1 MKQTKKNQTELEKKA
16 NSSPGGVNED
26 KEFLRTEPLGKLLLR
41 LALPTVAAQL
51 INMLYNIVDRI
62 YIGHIPNIGATALTG
77 VGVCMPL
84 IMIVSAF
91 AALVGY
97 GGAPRASIFMG
108 KRDKESAEK
117 TLGNCFMLQILIS
130 VVLTVVLLIWN
141 RDFLMAFG
149 ASENTIEYG
158 VNYMDIYALG
168 TIFVEITLGMNA
180 FITAQGFA
188 KTGMLSV
195 LIGAVSNIILDPIF
209 IFGFNM
215 DVRGAALAT
224 IISQA
229 LSCIWVVSF
238 LCGKKTFLRIRRK
251 NLRLVPKI
259 IMPCLALGVATF
271 IMQASESVISVCFNS
286 SLQKY
291 GGDIAVG
298 AMTILTSVMQ
308 FAMLPLQGLGQGA
321 QPIISY
327 SYGAGDSGRVRA
339 AFKLLLKV
347 SLGYS
352 ILLWILVMLLPG
364 GFAAMFTSDP
374 QLMEYTRTALRIYMG
389 AMFLFGIQMAC
400 QMTFNALGKAKESI
414 VVAVMRK
421 FVLLIPLIYIMPQI
435 MKSNQAMAV
444 YMAEPMAD
452 FLAVTFTAVLFAVQ
466 FKKILKGIGKTQG
479 RRLQTEK

>member
-1 MKQTKKNQTELEKKA
+1 MRHKEQSTEM
-16 NSSPGGVNED
+16 NTD
-26 KEFLRTEPLGKLLLR
+26 KEFLRTEPLGRLLLK

-62 YIGHIPNIGATALTG
+62 YIGHIPDIGATALTG

-108 KRDKESAEK
+108 KQDKESAEK
-117 TLGNCFMLQILIS
+117 TLGNCFVLQILIS
-130 VVLTVVLLIWN
+130 VVLTIVLLIWN

-158 VNYMDIYALG
+158 VNYMNIYALG

-195 LIGAVSNIILDPIF
+195 LIGAVANIILDPVF
-209 IFGFNM
+209 IFGFHM

-229 LSCIWVVSF
+229 HSCIWVVSF
-238 LCGKKTFLRIRRK
+238 LCGKKTFLKIRRK

-259 IMPCLALGVATF
+259 ILPCLALGVATF

-327 SYGAGDSGRVRA
+327 SYGAGDQDRVRS

-352 ILLWILVMLLPG
+352 VFLWILVMALPG
-364 GFAAMFTSDP
+364 GFAAMFTSDTR
-374 QLMEYTRTALRIYMG
+374 LMEYTRTALRIYMG
-389 AMFLFGIQMAC
+389 SMFLFGIQMAC

-435 MKSNQAMAV
+435 LRSDQTMAV
-444 YMAEPMAD
+444 YMAEPIAD
-452 FLAVTFTAVLFAVQ
+452 LLAVTFTAVLFGIQ
-466 FKKILKGIGKTQG
+466 FKKILGSMKKNTGEKTA
-479 RRLQTEK
+479 K

>member
-1 MKQTKKNQTELEKKA
+1 MEQT
-16 NSSPGGVNED
+16 D
-26 KEFLRTEPLGKLLLR
+26 KEFLRTEPLGKLLLK

-62 YIGHIPNIGATALTG
+62 YIGHIPEIGATALTG

-108 KRDKESAEK
+108 KQDKESAEQ
-117 TLGNCFMLQILIS
+117 TLGNCFVLQIIIS
-130 VVLTVVLLIWN
+130 VVLTAVLLIWN

-149 ASENTIEYG
+149 ASKNTIEYG
-158 VNYMDIYALG
+158 VNYMNIYALG

-195 LIGAVSNIILDPIF
+195 LIGAVANIILDPVF
-209 IFGFNM
+209 IFGFDM

-229 LSCIWVVSF
+229 LSCAWVVRF
-238 LCGKKTFLRIRRK
+238 LCGKKTFLKIKLK

-259 IMPCLALGVATF
+259 ILPCLALGAATF

-327 SYGAGDSGRVRA
+327 CYGAGDSGRVRG

-347 SLGYS
+347 SMGYAVV
-352 ILLWILVMLLPG
+352 LWLLVMLFPG
-364 GFAAMFTSDP
+364 LFAAMFTSDG
-374 QLMEYTRTALRIYMG
+374 QLMEYTRIALRIYMG
-389 AMFLFGIQMAC
+389 SMFLFGIQMAC
-400 QMTFNALGKAKESI
+400 QMTFNALGKAVESI

-421 FVLLIPLIYIMPQI
+421 FVLLIPLIYLMPHI
-435 MKSNQAMAV
+435 LRSNQALAV
-444 YMAEPMAD
+444 YIAEPIAD
-452 FLAVTFTAVLFAVQ
+452 LIAVTFTAILFTVQ
-466 FKKILKGIGKTQG
+466 FKRRCGK
-479 RRLQTEK
+479 

>member
-1 MKQTKKNQTELEKKA
+1 MRSGMNFWKPFWRDLQGKNWRCMTGLCAGCLIIQKKQWKEENGHETKGTGSEKRTVGRKHRYRRKR
-16 NSSPGGVNED
+16 G
-26 KEFLRTEPLGKLLLR
+26 KEFLRTEPLGRLLLK

-62 YIGHIPNIGATALTG
+62 YIGHIPEIGATALTG

-108 KRDKESAEK
+108 KKEKESAEK
-117 TLGNCFMLQILIS
+117 TLGNCFVLQIIIS
-130 VVLTVVLLIWN
+130 VILTAVLLIWN

-158 VNYMDIYALG
+158 VSYMNIYALG
-168 TIFVEITLGMNA
+168 TIFVELTLGMNA

-195 LIGAVSNIILDPIF
+195 LIGAVANIILDPIF

-238 LCGKKTFLRIRRK
+238 LCGKKTFLKIKKR
-251 NLRLVPKI
+251 NLGLTPKI
-259 IMPCLALGVATF
+259 ILPCLALGVATF

-286 SLQKY
+286 SLQNY

-327 SYGAGDSGRVRA
+327 CYGAGDSGRVRA
-339 AFKLLLKV
+339 AFKLLLKA
-347 SLGYS
+347 SLCYS
-352 ILLWILVMLLPG
+352 VLLWLLVMVFPG
-364 GFAAMFTSDP
+364 GFAAMFTSDA
-374 QLMEYTRTALRIYMG
+374 TADGIYEDG
-389 AMFLFGIQMAC
+389 ASDLYGFHVPVRHTDG
-400 QMTFNALGKAKESI
+400 
-414 VVAVMRK
+414 
-421 FVLLIPLIYIMPQI
+421 MPDDI
-435 MKSNQAMAV
+435 
-444 YMAEPMAD
+444 
-452 FLAVTFTAVLFAVQ
+452 
-466 FKKILKGIGKTQG
+466 
-479 RRLQTEK
+479 

>member
-1 MKQTKKNQTELEKKA
+1 MRQTEQAQTEIQEKA
-16 NSSPGGVNED
+16 PSEAGGGGGD
-26 KEFLRTEPLGKLLLR
+26 KEFLRTEPLGKLLLK

-62 YIGHIPNIGATALTG
+62 YIGHIPDIGATALTG

-108 KRDKESAEK
+108 KHDKETAEK
-117 TLGNCFMLQILIS
+117 ILGNCFTLQIIIS
-130 VVLTVVLLIWN
+130 IVLTAVLLIWN

-158 VNYMDIYALG
+158 VNYMNIYVLG
-168 TIFVEITLGMNA
+168 TIFVEVTLGMNA

-195 LIGAVSNIILDPIF
+195 LIGAVANIILDPIF
-209 IFGFNM
+209 IFGLDM

-238 LCGKKTFLRIRRK
+238 LGGKKTFLKIRKK
-251 NLRLVPKI
+251 NLGLMPKI
-259 IMPCLALGVATF
+259 ILPCLALGIATF

-327 SYGAGDSGRVRA
+327 CYGARDTGRVRA

-352 ILLWILVMLLPG
+352 ILLWALVMLFPG
-364 GFAAMFTSDP
+364 GFAAMFTSDA
-374 QLMEYTRTALRIYMG
+374 QLMEYTKTALRIYMA
-389 AMFLFGIQMAC
+389 AMLLFGIQMAC
-400 QMTFNALGKAKESI
+400 QITFNALGKAVESI

-421 FVLLIPLIYIMPQI
+421 FILLIPLIYILPHI
-435 MKSNQAMAV
+435 LTSNQTMAV
-444 YMAEPMAD
+444 YLAEPVAD
-452 FLAVTFTAVLFAVQ
+452 VLAVTFTAVLFSIQ
-466 FKKILKGIGKTQG
+466 FKKTLKNIETA
-479 RRLQTEK
+479 

>member
-1 MKQTKKNQTELEKKA
+1 MGKTDTKQNEFEEDTA
-16 NSSPGGVNED
+16 AVAGSPAGGEGED
-26 KEFLRTEPLGKLLLR
+26 KEFLRTEPLGKLLLK

-62 YIGHIPNIGATALTG
+62 YIGHIPEVGATALTG

-97 GGAPRASIFMG
+97 GGAPRASIYMG
-108 KRDKESAEK
+108 KKDKNTAEK
-117 TLGNCFMLQILIS
+117 ILGNCFVVQIIIS
-130 VVLTVVLLIWN
+130 VILTAVLLVWN

-158 VNYMDIYALG
+158 VNYMNIYALG

-195 LIGAVSNIILDPIF
+195 LIGAVSNIVLDPIF

-229 LSCIWVVSF
+229 LSCIWVVGF
-238 LCGKKTFLRIRRK
+238 LCGKKTFLKIRKK

-259 IMPCLALGVATF
+259 ILPCLALGVATF

-327 SYGAGDSGRVRA
+327 CYGAGDAGRVRS
-339 AFKLLLKV
+339 AFKLLVKV
-347 SLGYS
+347 SMTYS
-352 ILLWILVMLLPG
+352 IILWALVMLFPG
-364 GFAAMFTSDP
+364 GFAAMFTTDAA
-374 QLMEYTRTALRIYMG
+374 LMDYTRNALRIYM
-389 AMFLFGIQMAC
+389 ASMFLFGIQIAC
-400 QMTFNALGKAKESI
+400 QMTFNALGKAVESI

-421 FVLLIPLIYIMPQI
+421 FVLLIPLIYIMPLI
-435 MKSNQAMAV
+435 ITSHQAIAV
-444 YMAEPMAD
+444 YIAEPIAD
-452 FLAVTFTAVLFAVQ
+452 LLAVTFTAVLFTVQ
-466 FKKILKGIGKTQG
+466 FKKTLRKIQS
-479 RRLQTEK
+479 